1 MTGCPHPTQR
11 RSGVCQLCAL
21 EEKFDGVDFDDSGE
35 YECPEC
41 GGDTSGRDVVCY
53 KCRGGSE

>member
-11 RSGVCQLCAL
+11 RSGVCQMCAV
-21 EEKFDGVDFDDSGE
+21 EQKFDGVDLNKGD

-41 GGDTSGRDVVCY
+41 GGETSGRDVVCY

>member
-11 RSGVCQLCAL
+11 RSGVCQMCAV
-21 EEKFDGVDFDDSGE
+21 EQKFEGVEFDAAG

-41 GGDTSGRDVVCY
+41 GGETSGKDVVCY
-53 KCRGGSE
+53 KCRGDSE

>member
-11 RSGVCQLCAL
+11 RSGVCQMCAV
-21 EEKFDGVDFDDSGE
+21 EQKFDGVDLDKGD

-41 GGDTSGRDVVCY
+41 GGKTSGRDVVCY
-53 KCRGGSE
+53 ECRGGSE